1 MISIVL
7 YGRNDSYG
15 YNLHK
20 RAALSFNCMAELLTD
35 DNDEILFVDYNTPD
49 DFPTF
54 PEAIQDTLTPL
65 ARKRLRIFRVRPH
78 IHERFRS
85 KTRLVALEPISRNV
99 AVRRSNPANRW
110 ILSTNTD
117 MIFVPQTGQWSLSD
131 MSRDLP
137 YGFYHA
143 PRLEIPETLW
153 EGLDRRDS
161 HGAIEMIKD
170 WGTTLHLNEIV
181 LGAKTI
187 LYDGPGDFQLME
199 RSDLFKYQAF
209 HEEML
214 LGWHVD
220 SNIAKRLYLVH
231 GKVGD
236 LGQMVY
242 GYHCDHTR
250 QITPMHSP
258 SRTQNDWRRFID
270 NVEEPGVPE
279 QEDIWGCNGD
289 DIEEVRLT
297 TGASIGYVAALRSAI
312 GGPLVTPPVVKYSTE
327 SYGSVDYDP
336 KHILSFLLDIFVTAN
351 TRQTVIGWLGMRR
364 ETVEMFA
371 KVWANLGFV
380 EPILIDE
387 TIAKQSKL
395 ENIPNTVIVGQ
406 DELTARAS
414 AFVVDFGA
422 PVVGEQLTA
431 VQKNLLTYLFLEIV
445 EVERASMIRGK
456 APRRVVSLNAIHTP
470 YESLVAANIGAG
482 LTPFATRMRH
492 GFVLPAVKA
501 PQDWT
506 EFLRPTDGAVQQGN
520 AIVAKP
526 GATGMVCYGPYKH
539 LSAGFYRLDFAI
551 SGTMSAIQPSPA
563 PVGFIEL
570 VGSEYS
576 FGCVPIWFED
586 LAAGKVSV
594 ELEIDKMQLAQS
606 ANLLQ
611 TRVVATRAIGLTVSS
626 LICESVEALSTKHR
640 RSLQGGSEWIA
651 AFRLGPAGRWNSD
664 MGVTIPAGVKDLLP
678 DARRFLVAAATTKA
692 DKRNAVFAARDLL
705 ATARTLVAGPRSIVG
720 TLSQVN
726 LMTGKYELRLA
737 VDTSAGNDAPLLFV
751 GIHSMGRFRHVDL
764 VTGARARAGDVLCEF
779 EVHPDESP
787 EGEIPVDF
795 LVQALGNRGTIKS
808 FHLRRI
814 GDAIDQSPWFGEGAG
829 DVDWLLGASTT
840 DVRLAGNA
848 KLSSLLGRWT
858 ANGELAIRAGERGP
872 VATSGSRTLAPGRYG
887 AVVRYSAGASDKP
900 FLLLAVNSGAF
911 IRATK
916 LIGGSNNSG
925 ESKLLF
931 EVHAKEE
938 PSGLPVDISLCAIGG
953 AAGVVQ
959 SIKVTRVGETE
970 QSSAWVDLL
979 GEHSDWLPL
988 LTRGSAAKPGG
999 ASVLSVADLSG
1010 NVVHGPYLSL
1020 PPASY
1025 KATFEVTTRSGNAP
1039 VGTVDVVT
1047 DGQVVGEIEII
1058 PSGQTEK
1065 FVVPFDVTPGK
1076 GRNIETR
1083 VWTKGVGDFEVLGVK
1098 VEKAGS

>member
-78 IHERFRS
+78 IHERFRR

-199 RSDLFKYQAF
+199 RSDLFTYQAF

-236 LGQMVY
+236 LGQLVY

-279 QEDIWGCNGD
+279 QENVWGCNGD

-297 TGASIGYVAALRSAI
+297 AGTSIGYIAALRSAI
-312 GGPLVTPPVVKYSTE
+312 GTPLATPPVVRYSTE
-327 SYGSVDYDP
+327 SYGLVDYDP

-351 TRQTVIGWLGMRR
+351 TRQTAIGWLGLRR
-364 ETVEMFA
+364 ETLEMFA
-371 KVWANLGFV
+371 QVWANLGFV

-387 TIAKQSKL
+387 AAASQSKF
-395 ENIPNTVIVGQ
+395 ENIPNTVIVSQ

-422 PVVGEQLTA
+422 PVIGEQLTTT
-431 VQKNLLTYLFLEIV
+431 QKNLLNYLFLEIV
-445 EVERASMIRGK
+445 EAERVSMRSGN

-492 GFVLPAVKA
+492 GFVLPAVEA

-506 EFLRPTDGAVQQGN
+506 EFLRPTDAAVQQGTT
-520 AIVAKP
+520 IVARP
-526 GATGMVCYGPYKH
+526 GVTGMICYGPYKH
-539 LSAGFYRLDFAI
+539 LSAGCYRLDFEI
-551 SGTMSAIQPSPA
+551 SGTISAIQPSPA

-576 FGCVPIWFED
+576 FGYVPIRFED
-586 LAAGKVSV
+586 VAAGKITV
-594 ELEIDKMQLAQS
+594 ELEVDKMQLSQS
-606 ANLLQ
+606 AGLLQ
-611 TRVVATRAIGLTVSS
+611 TRIVATCAIELTVSS
-626 LICESVEALSTKHR
+626 LICEKVETLSPMHR
-640 RSLQGGSEWIA
+640 RSLHGGSDLLA
-651 AFRLGPAGRWNSD
+651 AFRLGQAGRWNGD
-664 MGVTIPAGVKDLLP
+664 MSVTIAGGMKDLLP
-678 DARRFLVAAATTKA
+678 DAGRFLVAAATMKEG
-692 DKRNAVFAARDLL
+692 KRDAAFAARNLL
-705 ATARTLVAGPRSIVG
+705 AMAQTLVGGPRSIVG
-720 TLSQVN
+720 TVSQAN
-726 LMTGKYELRLA
+726 LMTGRYELRLA
-737 VDTSAGNDAPLLFV
+737 LETSARNNEPLLFV
-751 GIHSMGRFRHVDL
+751 GICSNGRFRRAEVITD
-764 VTGARARAGDVLCEF
+764 AQARAGDVLCEF

-795 LVQALGNRGTIKS
+795 LVQALGRRGTIKS
-808 FHLRRI
+808 FRLRRV
-814 GDAIDQSPWFGEGAG
+814 GDAIDQSPWIDESTG
-829 DVDWLLGASTT
+829 DVDWLIGASTT
-840 DVRLAGNA
+840 DVRLSGNV
-848 KLSSLLGRWT
+848 KLSRLLGRWT
-858 ANGELAIRAGERGP
+858 ANGELAVRVGERGRI
-872 VATSGSRTLAPGRYG
+872 ATCGGRTLAAGRYE
-887 AVVRYSAGASDKP
+887 AVVRCRADTSDAP
-900 FLLLAVNSGAF
+900 FLFVTVKSGSF
-911 IRATK
+911 IRAAK
-916 LIGGSNNSG
+916 YISGSDKIDASR
-925 ESKLLF
+925 LLF
-931 EVHAKEE
+931 EIHANEE
-938 PSGLPVDISLCAIGG
+938 PSGLPVDISLFAVGG

-959 SIKVTRVGETE
+959 SIKVMRVGEAE
-970 QSSAWVDLL
+970 QSSAWADLL
-979 GEHSDWLPL
+979 SEHSNWLPL
-988 LTRGSAAKPGG
+988 MTGGPAAKWDR
-999 ASVLSVADLSG
+999 ASVRSVGDRPG

-1020 PPASY
+1020 PPGGY
-1025 KATFEVTTRSGNAP
+1025 KATFEIVTKSGSKP
-1039 VGTVDVVT
+1039 LGTIDVVM
-1047 DGQVVGEIEII
+1047 DGQVVREIEIL
-1058 PSGQTEK
+1058 PSGRTEK
-1065 FVVPFDVTPGK
+1065 FVIPFEVTSGQ
-1076 GRNIETR
+1076 GTNIETR
-1083 VWTKGVGDFEVLGVK
+1083 VWTKGAGDFQVLAVK
-1098 VEKAGS
+1098 VEKAVQ